1 MANVGDRLTVPP
13 FYVAFILAPLASN
26 ASEFIASFAYAGILS
41 MAVFTYCGLLT
52 HCGYRYNFCGH
63 ACDSPPSPGILA
75 CCAYCHTRHGHAHYM
90 LTNAYYMLTNASY
103 VRVHHQGAYT
113 YSLAYSLLTYH

>member
-26 ASEFIASFAYAGILS
+26 ASEFIASFAYAGIDT

-52 HCGYRYNFCGH
+52 HCGYRYDLCGH
-63 ACDSPPSPGILA
+63 ACDSPPSPTRVYLLAVPIAILA
-75 CCAYCHTRHGHAHYM
+75 MAVLTICLLM
-90 LTNAYYMLTNASY
+90 LTNAY
-103 VRVHHQGAYT
+103 
-113 YSLAYSLLTYH
+113 

>member
-26 ASEFIASFAYAGILS
+26 ASEFIASFAYAGIDT

-52 HCGYRYNFCGH
+52 PCGYRYDLCGH

-75 CCAYCHTRHGHAHYM
+75 CCAYCHTRHGR
-90 LTNAYYMLTNASY
+90 AYYMLTICLLYAYY
-103 VRVHHQGAYT
+103 VRVHRQGAYT
-113 YSLAYSLLTYH
+113 HLLAYLLTYH